1 VNVTSPS
8 TFNVMPANHNEQMRN
23 RRVVSLFGAL
33 LVTVVLGWPCG
44 ADAQAPAQP
53 SGPLTLEQ
61 VLELAEIRSESI
73 AIAQA
78 GVRRAEGDILRARSG
93 RLPQLSASAAYDRA
107 LASEFEGIF
116 DTAGPPCDPFAP
128 DPAAPLA
135 DRIAEIERAIDCGAV
150 GGSFFGGGGET
161 DDAEGAADLPFGR
174 ENTWRLN
181 LVFSQ
186 NVYSG
191 GRLGAQAD
199 LAAAGR
205 ESATLGVSTA
215 RAQLLFD
222 ATQAYYDAALS
233 SRLVNIAEAT
243 LGQAEATF
251 QVVQAGFKA
260 GTQPEFELL
269 RARVARDNQAPSI
282 IRQRATREIAVL
294 RLKQLLDLP
303 PDAPIELAS
312 SLDDASL
319 APPPAF
325 APRLATVEAAFAAE
339 RPAQDVVESVAP
351 TTDRTAVKQVGTVV
365 RLREAALRAA
375 RAERMPS
382 VSVNSAYGR
391 VAYPSGFFPGLGDF
405 RTNWTVGASLQVPIL
420 TGGRQRGDEMVARS
434 DLEQAAVQL
443 RQVEELAAL
452 DSRSAWAEL
461 VAARAAWEASA
472 NTIQQATRAYEIAD
486 VRYRA
491 GVSTQLELSDA
502 RLLLQQSEVNRAQAA
517 RDLQVARARMALL
530 PDLPLGT
537 GGAGGMSNPQQ
548 QPSTTPALPST
559 PQQPLG
565 AGQLR
570 NANLQTAGVPQTGGR
585 Q

>member
-1 VNVTSPS
+1 
-8 TFNVMPANHNEQMRN
+8 MPANHRHKMSDH
-23 RRVVSLFGAL
+23 RVMSLCAAL
-33 LVTVVLGWPCG
+33 LTTVVLGAAG
-44 ADAQAPAQP
+44 SARAQTPPVPA
-53 SGPLTLEQ
+53 GPLTLEQ

-78 GVRRAEGDILRARSG
+78 GVRRAEGDIIRARSG
-93 RLPQLSASAAYDRA
+93 RFPQVSASAAYERA

-116 DTAGPPCDPFAP
+116 DSAGPPCDPFAP
-128 DPAAPLA
+128 DPTGPLA
-135 DRIAEIERAIDCGAV
+135 DRVAEIERAIGCGAV
-150 GGSFFGGGGET
+150 GGSIFGGGGQNE
-161 DDAEGAADLPFGR
+161 DDEGAPDLPFGR
-174 ENTWRLN
+174 VNTWRVN

-186 NVYSG
+186 SLYSG

-205 ESATLGVSTA
+205 DSATLGVSTA

-222 ATQAYYDAALS
+222 VTQAYYDAALS
-233 SRLVNIAEAT
+233 SRLVDIAEAT
-243 LGQAEATF
+243 LAQAEATY

-282 IRQRATREIAVL
+282 IRQRATREIALL

-303 PDAPIELAS
+303 ADAPMDLAS
-312 SLDDASL
+312 SLDDESL

-325 APRLATVEAAFAAE
+325 APRLATVEAAFDVE
-339 RPAQDVVESVAP
+339 RRAQDVVDTVAP
-351 TTDRTAVKQVGTVV
+351 TADRTAVKQVGTAV

-382 VSVNSAYGR
+382 VSVSSNLGP
-391 VAYPSGFFPGLGDF
+391 VAYPSGLAPGFGDF
-405 RTNWTVGASLQVPIL
+405 RTNWTVGASVQVPIL
-420 TGGRQRGDEMVARS
+420 TGGRQRGDEVVARA
-434 DLEQAAVQL
+434 DLEQAQVQL

-472 NTIQQATRAYEIAD
+472 NTIQQATRAHQIAD

-537 GGAGGMSNPQQ
+537 GGAGGVSSPQQ
-548 QPSTTPALPST
+548 QPFTTPTVPST
-559 PQQPLG
+559 PQQRQPLG
-565 AGQLR
+565 GGQFR
-570 NANLQTAGVPQTGGR
+570 NANLPTAAGAQTGGR

>member
-1 VNVTSPS
+1 
-8 TFNVMPANHNEQMRN
+8 MRN
-23 RRVVSLFGAL
+23 PGVTLLYRAV
-33 LVTVVLGWPCG
+33 LVTAVLGCSRPAG
-44 ADAQAPAQP
+44 AQAPAP
-53 SGPLTLEQ
+53 SGPLTLDR
-61 VLELAEIRSESI
+61 VLELAEARSESI
-73 AIAQA
+73 AVAEA
-78 GVRRAEGDILRARSG
+78 GVRRAEGDIIRARSG
-93 RLPQLSASAAYDRA
+93 RFPQLSVAASYDRA

-116 DTAGPPCDPFAP
+116 DSAGPPCDPFAP

-135 DRIAEIERAIDCGAV
+135 ARVAEIERAIDCGAV
-150 GGSFFGGGGET
+150 GGSPFGGGDTG
-161 DDAEGAADLPFGR
+161 DDEGGADLPFGR
-174 ENTWRLN
+174 ENTWRFNVL
-181 LVFSQ
+181 FSQ

-191 GRLGAQAD
+191 GRLGALAD

-205 ESATLGVSTA
+205 DNATLGVSTT

-233 SRLVNIAEAT
+233 DRLVEIAQAT

-251 QVVQAGFKA
+251 QVVEAGFSA

-282 IRQRATREIAVL
+282 IRQRATREIALL

-303 PDAPIELAS
+303 VEATIDLAA
-312 SLDDASL
+312 SLDDEVL

-325 APRLATVEAAFAAE
+325 APRLAAVEAAFDVKRTAE
-339 RPAQDVVESVAP
+339 TVIEMVTPA
-351 TTDRTAVKQVGTVV
+351 TDRTAVKQVGTVV

-375 RAERMPS
+375 EAERMPS
-382 VSVNSAYGR
+382 VSVNSSYGR
-391 VAYPSGFFPGLGDF
+391 VAYPGEFFPGFGDF
-405 RTNWTVGASLQVPIL
+405 RTNWTVGATVQVPLL
-420 TGGRQRGDEMVARS
+420 TGGRQRGDEMAARA
-434 DLEQAAVQL
+434 DLEQAQLQL

-452 DSRSAWAEL
+452 DARSAWAEL
-461 VAARAAWEASA
+461 MAARAAWEASA
-472 NTIQQATRAYEIAD
+472 NTIQQAARAHEIAD

-537 GGAGGMSNPQQ
+537 SGTGGATGQPQ
-548 QPSTTPALPST
+548 PFTTPAAPAA

-565 AGQLR
+565 GGQLR
-570 NANLQTAGVPQTGGR
+570 NATVQTAGAPQTGVR

>member
-1 VNVTSPS
+1 
-8 TFNVMPANHNEQMRN
+8 
-23 RRVVSLFGAL
+23 
-33 LVTVVLGWPCG
+33 VLCCPR
-44 ADAQAPAQP
+44 ATRAQAPAP
-53 SGPLTLEQ
+53 PPGPLTLER
-61 VLELAEIRSESI
+61 VLELAEVRSESI

-78 GVRRAEGDILRARSG
+78 GVRRAEGDIIRARSG
-93 RLPQLSASAAYDRA
+93 RYPQLSASASYDRA

-116 DTAGPPCDPFAP
+116 DSAGPPCDPFGPNPTAP
-128 DPAAPLA
+128 PE

-150 GGSFFGGGGET
+150 GGSFFGGGDTGE
-161 DDAEGAADLPFGR
+161 DDEPADLPFGR
-174 ENTWRLN
+174 VNTWRVN
-181 LVFSQ
+181 LFVSQ

-205 ESATLGVSTA
+205 ESATLGVTTA

-222 ATQAYYDAALS
+222 VTQAYYDAALS
-233 SRLVNIAEAT
+233 ARLVDIAQAT
-243 LGQAEATF
+243 LGQAEATY

-269 RARVARDNQAPSI
+269 RARVARDNQAPFI
-282 IRQRATREIAVL
+282 IRQRAAREIALL

-303 PDAPIELAS
+303 ARANIELAS

-325 APRLATVEAAFAAE
+325 ATRLAAVEAAFDVQPGAE
-339 RPAQDVVESVAP
+339 VAVESGAP
-351 TTDRTAVKQVGTVV
+351 ASNRTAVKQVGTMV
-365 RLREAALRAA
+365 RLREAAFRAA

-382 VSVNSAYGR
+382 VSVSSSYGR
-391 VAYPSGFFPGLGDF
+391 VAYPSGLAPAFGDF
-405 RTNWTVGASLQVPIL
+405 RTNWTVGASVQVPIL
-420 TGGRQRGDEMVARS
+420 TGGRQRGDELVARA
-434 DLEQAAVQL
+434 DLEQAEVQL
-443 RQVEELAAL
+443 RQTEELAAL

-517 RDLQVARARMALL
+517 RDLQLARARMALL
-530 PDLPLGT
+530 PDLPLGV
-537 GGAGGMSNPQQ
+537 GGAAGVPGQQQQPLTTPATPATPQQ
-548 QPSTTPALPST
+548 QP
-559 PQQPLG
+559 LG
-565 AGQLR
+565 GGQFR
-570 NANLQTAGVPQTGGR
+570 NATVQAAGAPQAGGR

>member
-1 VNVTSPS
+1 MGSPRITHLCRALFVTAVLSC
-8 TFNVMPANHNEQMRN
+8 AH
-23 RRVVSLFGAL
+23 GAL
-33 LVTVVLGWPCG
+33 
-44 ADAQAPAQP
+44 AQAPVAP

-61 VLELAEIRSESI
+61 VLELAEARSESI

-78 GVRRAEGDILRARSG
+78 GVRRAEGDIVRARSG
-93 RLPQLSASAAYDRA
+93 RYPQLSASAGYDRA

-116 DTAGPPCDPFAP
+116 DSAGPPCDPFASNP
-128 DPAAPLA
+128 TAALA
-135 DRIAEIERAIDCGAV
+135 DRVAEIERAINCGAI
-150 GGSFFGGGGET
+150 GGSFFGAGGDDSGDDET
-161 DDAEGAADLPFGR
+161 ADLPFGR
-174 ENTWRLN
+174 VNTWRVN
-181 LVFSQ
+181 LLFSQ

-205 ESATLGVSTA
+205 DSATLGVNTA
-215 RAQLLFD
+215 RGQLLFD
-222 ATQAYYDAALS
+222 VTQAYYDAALS
-233 SRLVNIAEAT
+233 SRLVDIAQAT
-243 LGQAEATF
+243 LGQAEATY

-269 RARVARDNQAPSI
+269 RARVARDNQAPFI
-282 IRQRATREIAVL
+282 IRQRAAREIALL

-303 PDAPIELAS
+303 AVTNLQLAS
-312 SLDDASL
+312 SLDDTLL

-325 APRLATVEAAFAAE
+325 APRLASVEAAFDATDPVSTVME
-339 RPAQDVVESVAP
+339 PAIP

-382 VSVNSAYGR
+382 VSVNSSYGR
-391 VAYPSGFFPGLGDF
+391 VAYPSGLAPAFGDF
-405 RTNWTVGASLQVPIL
+405 RTNWTVGASVQVPIL
-420 TGGRQRGDEMVARS
+420 TGGRQRGDEMVAHA
-434 DLEQAAVQL
+434 DLQQAQVQL
-443 RQVEELAAL
+443 RQAEELAAL

-530 PDLPLGT
+530 PDLPLGS
-537 GGAGGMSNPQQ
+537 GATTPLPGQQQQPFTTPSAPAAPQQ
-548 QPSTTPALPST
+548 QP
-559 PQQPLG
+559 LG
-565 AGQLR
+565 GGRLR
-570 NANLQTAGVPQTGGR
+570 NANLQTAGAPQPGGR